1 VTTLPASVDL
11 RSHCPPIYDQ
21 GVLQSCTANALAAA
35 FRFLEIR
42 GGLSS
47 FDPSRLFIY
56 YNVRALENDTDNNA
70 PAYLRD
76 GIKSIATNGICSEQ
90 AWPYNELMYVQMP
103 PDPCFQSAQAYKTL
117 TYYSLDNGNL
127 DELKTCLAAG
137 FPFVFGFSLYPS
149 FHNAD
154 TNGGIVPM
162 PGDESLLG
170 GHAVLAVGYNDAT
183 ASFIVQNS
191 WGPTLGK
198 DGFYFI
204 PYDYIKSNLAD
215 SFWTVRTISSPPAAD
230 NGSVPA
236 AVMRQPFRQKSEARA
251 PPNWR
256 GIWPKRKSI
265 FPSSRRLSPNMAI

>member
-1 VTTLPASVDL
+1 L
-11 RSHCPPIYDQ
+11 
-21 GVLQSCTANALAAA
+21 G
-35 FRFLEIR
+35 
-42 GGLSS
+42 S

-56 YNVRALENDTDNNA
+56 YNERALENDTDNNA

-90 AWPYNELMYVQMP
+90 AWPYNELMYAQMP

-191 WGPTLGK
+191 WGPTVTSNWFEQQIATNQTIAGQFSSLGFTSVTVA
-198 DGFYFI
+198 GAG
-204 PYDYIKSNLAD
+204 STRLAKGCG
-215 SFWTVRTISSPPAAD
+215 WARTPPCRSIRISATS
-230 NGSVPA
+230 
-236 AVMRQPFRQKSEARA
+236 
-251 PPNWR
+251 
-256 GIWPKRKSI
+256 
-265 FPSSRRLSPNMAI
+265 LS